1 MHLDSPLVRFECLSD
16 GDNVS
21 VGVVYSLDDGRVL
34 QPLVIPV
41 LVAYTQ
47 NIINSAIERNSNK
60 CEGDQCFRIW
70 IRIQSG
76 QWIWIQAGH
85 TKS

>member
-21 VGVVYSLDDGRVL
+21 VGVVNSLDDGRVL

-41 LVAYTQ
+41 LVA
-47 NIINSAIERNSNK
+47 
-60 CEGDQCFRIW
+60 
-70 IRIQSG
+70 
-76 QWIWIQAGH
+76 
-85 TKS
+85 